1 MKAPFS
7 ARIALLALAG
17 GGALAGCLRTPP
29 VHYYTIPEDLAQR
42 ASRSGPPLTP
52 ASLRVAA
59 ASVADM
65 LDRPELVLR
74 VSPTE
79 VRVDD
84 DHRWAEPLRTAIPRV
99 LAANLDRSAG
109 GGRVAFAEETG
120 GREIADII
128 TVTVDVR
135 RLDLE
140 LGRQVALEVDWTAR
154 SKDGSLTRSGHT
166 AARAPAT
173 TGGYDGLT
181 AACAKVLVA
190 VSDDISRSLS
200 LAQGKTVANLQQ

>member
-1 MKAPFS
+1 MKALLS
-7 ARIALLALAG
+7 ARIAVMALAG
-17 GGALAGCLRTPP
+17 GGALVGCLRTPP

-42 ASRSGPPLTP
+42 APRPGLLST
-52 ASLRVAA
+52 ASVRVAA
-59 ASVADM
+59 ASVPDV

-84 DHRWAEPLRTAIPRV
+84 DHRWAEPLRIAVGRM
-99 LAANLDRSAG
+99 LATNLDRTLG
-109 GGRVAFAEETG
+109 GGRVAFAEETA
-120 GREIADII
+120 GRETADI

-140 LGRQVALEVDWTAR
+140 LGRQVALEVVWTAR
-154 SKDGSLTRSGHT
+154 SSDGSLARSGY
-166 AARAPAT
+166 AVARAPAT

-181 AACAKVLVA
+181 AACAKVLAA

-200 LAQGKTVANLQQ
+200 LSQGKAVANLHQ